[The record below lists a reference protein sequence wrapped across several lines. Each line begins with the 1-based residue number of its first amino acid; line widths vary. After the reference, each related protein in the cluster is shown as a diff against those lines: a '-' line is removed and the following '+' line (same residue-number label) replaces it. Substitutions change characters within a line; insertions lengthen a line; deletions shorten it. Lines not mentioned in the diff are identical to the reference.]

1 MKMEQ
6 LQHHQ
11 SNTGKGTVHYWAA
24 HHPDAN
30 ATCIVFTHGM
40 TADHTMFAPQ
50 IEHFTQNYTVIAW
63 DMPLHGLSKPYQG
76 FSYRQTAAELHAI
89 LAQEGINRVVLVGMS
104 MGGHPSQMFAHL
116 YPEKVEGLVAL
127 DTLPL
132 GSQYYTKSSLAM
144 ITKLPT
150 LLKWL
155 PEKEIKKNM
164 VKSICYTQETKAI
177 TQKLLA
183 SLTKAEILNQLS
195 VLFKA
200 FLAENCEVRLTCP
213 GLILLGEFDTIAGI
227 QDTCAA
233 WAKNTGYSL
242 HIIKNAGHFSSGDN
256 APQVNEEI
264 ARFIEADCDIL
275 IKSAT

>member
-1 MKMEQ
+1 MKMEE
-6 LQHHQ
+6 LQHRK
-11 SNTGKGTVHYWAA
+11 SNIGKGTVHYWVAK
-24 HHPDAN
+24 HPDAA

-50 IEHFTQNYTVIAW
+50 IEYFTQNHTVIVW
-63 DMPLHGLSKPYQG
+63 DMPLHGLSKHYQG

-89 LAQEGINRVVLVGMS
+89 LTQEGIGRVVLVGMS

-116 YPEKVEGLVAL
+116 YPERVAGLVAL

-132 GSQYYTKSSLAM
+132 GPQYYTKSSLAA
-144 ITKLPT
+144 ITKLPA

-164 VKSICYTQETKAI
+164 VKSICHTEETRAI

-183 SLTKAEILNQLS
+183 PLTKAEILHQLTA
-195 VLFKA
+195 LFKA
-200 FLAENCEVRLTCP
+200 FLAENCAVNLTCP

-233 WAKNTGYSL
+233 WAKNTGYPL
-242 HIIKNAGHFSSGDN
+242 QIIQNAGHFSSGDN
-256 APQVNEEI
+256 APQVNEAI
-264 ARFIEADCDIL
+264 AKFIEN
-275 IKSAT
+275 K

>member
-1 MKMEQ
+1 MKMEE
-6 LQHHQ
+6 LQHRQ
-11 SNTGKGTVHYWAA
+11 SNTGKGSVHYWVAK
-24 HHPDAN
+24 HPDEN

-40 TADHTMFAPQ
+40 TADHSMFAPQ

-63 DMPLHGLSKPYQG
+63 DMPLHGQSMPYQG
-76 FSYRQTAAELHAI
+76 FSYRQTAAELRAI
-89 LAQEGINRVVLVGMS
+89 LTQEGIHRVVLVGMS

-116 YPEKVEGLVAL
+116 YPELVAGLIAL

-132 GSQYYTKSSLAM
+132 GPQYYTKFSMAA

-164 VKSICYTQETKAI
+164 VKSICHTEETRAI

-183 SLTKAEILNQLS
+183 PLTKAEILNQLS
-195 VLFKA
+195 ALFKA
-200 FLAENCEVRLTCP
+200 FLMENCKVNLTCP

-227 QDTCAA
+227 QGTCAI
-233 WAKNTGYSL
+233 WAKNTGYPL
-242 HIIKNAGHFSSGDN
+242 QIIKNAGHFSSGDN
-256 APQVNEEI
+256 APQVNEAI
-264 ARFIEADCDIL
+264 ARFIEADCERYCFYNE
-275 IKSAT
+275 